1 MKKEFRLTLA
11 SARMGFFTQ
20 AIVNNLAPILF
31 ALFRSV
37 YGFSYLQVGILA
49 ALNFSL
55 QLCAD
60 LSAPY
65 ILPRFG
71 YRKCVM
77 SAQALCAVGLLLMP
91 ILCIASQGNYFSFVV
106 SVSIYSYGA
115 GMIEVFASPIVEAIP
130 DIPQNTKMT
139 TLHSFYSWGQAAC
152 VAGSTLALR
161 FIGYSNWFFIP
172 AVWSIVPITGF
183 FLFSRARLDL
193 ADEAEKDKTEPMKY
207 LSKSFMLMALIMLCA
222 GASEIAM
229 SEWSSLFAE
238 EALGISK
245 LSGDLLGPCA
255 FALLMGCGRL
265 LHAKFGE
272 KTDLA
277 KLIFACSLMCA
288 VCYLGAALSLNSVVS
303 LVFCALTGL
312 SVSLMWPGALSL
324 VAQSGGSGAK
334 LYGLLAAFGDIG
346 CIIGPVITSTVSEF
360 ADGNEHILSLG
371 ASFGLDADKTA
382 LRASLFVMAA
392 VPVIML
398 ICLYISGFS
407 KNKKDFQKTK
417 K

>member
-1 MKKEFRLTLA
+1 MKNEFRLTLA

-65 ILPRFG
+65 LLPKLG

-77 SAQALCAVGLLLMP
+77 GAQALCASGLLLMP
-91 ILCIASQGNYFSFVV
+91 LLCFVSRGNYLSFILSV
-106 SVSIYSYGA
+106 SVYSYGA

-152 VAGSTLALR
+152 VAGTTLALGS
-161 FIGYSNWFFIP
+161 IGYSRWFIIP
-172 AVWSIVPITGF
+172 IAWSAVPITGF

-193 ADEAEKDKTEPMKY
+193 AEKAEKENFEPIKY
-207 LSKSFMLMALIMLCA
+207 LSKSFLLMALIMLCA

-238 EALGISK
+238 EALGVSK
-245 LSGDLLGPCA
+245 MSGDLLGPCA

-265 LHAKFGE
+265 MHAKFGE
-272 KTDLA
+272 KTNLA
-277 KLIFACSLMCA
+277 KLILGCSLMCA
-288 VCYLGAALSLNSVVS
+288 VCYIGAALCLSPVLS

-312 SVSLMWPGALSL
+312 SVSLMWPGTLSL
-324 VAQSGGSGAK
+324 VAQSGGGGAK

-346 CIIGPVITSTVSEF
+346 CILGPVITSTVSEF
-360 ADGNEHILSLG
+360 ADGSGQIRALG
-371 ASFGLDADKTA
+371 ETFGLDADKTA
-382 LRASLFVMAA
+382 LRASLLVMAA
-392 VPVIML
+392 VPLIML
-398 ICLYISGFS
+398 ICLYISGFA
-407 KNKKDFQKTK
+407 KDKKGS
-417 K
+417 